1 MANPDK
7 ATWMANAMAKMGWT
21 VDEAENVWNSDR
33 EIDKGKKQDFDLSK
47 EQLKVAQKFA
57 KTGTRK
63 APTQYKFATRERK
76 ANPTKASIINEIA
89 IFLRE
94 NSENA
99 VENLEITNKE
109 RQIAFSI
116 GENRYELTLVQKR
129 APKK

>member
-1 MANPDK
+1 MADK
-7 ATWMANAMAKMGWT
+7 TKTEWMANAMAKMGWIA
-21 VDEAENVWNSDR
+21 DEAEAVWDSDR

-63 APTQYKFATRERK
+63 VPTAYKFTTRERK
-76 ANPTKASIINEIA
+76 ANPTKASIIAEIA
-89 IFLRE
+89 TFLRE

-116 GENRYELTLVQKR
+116 GENRGEISDFPQKMR
-129 APKK
+129 